1 MKTALFK
8 TTQNLNFKSALL
20 KTVFLPKI
28 KGAGTDLKMLVQAPD
43 EISQLRL
50 FNTGLGEGL
59 SYAVGC
65 WLGVDEKGLAT
76 TIVITTHYTE
86 EAMQAH
92 RVGKSSVHYQQI
104 FMSPATPSADF
115 HEPCHTISSFHEL

>member
-1 MKTALFK
+1 
-8 TTQNLNFKSALL
+8 
-20 KTVFLPKI
+20 
-28 KGAGTDLKMLVQAPD
+28 MLVQAPD

-59 SYAVGC
+59 SYTVGC

-104 FMSPATPSADF
+104 FMSSDTPSADLY
-115 HEPCHTISSFHEL
+115 EL